1 MPIQIIGTYLS
12 PFVRKVLV
20 TLHLKSIPYQ
30 LDPLIPFLGN
40 SKFTSFSPLRIVPI
54 LINNDFSITDSSVI
68 CQYLED
74 KYPSPSI
81 YPKNIEDWAKARW
94 IEEFADTKLADV
106 IIWKLYYEV
115 LVKKSVWKVPRNEE
129 LLEKIKREDKRRV
142 REIFNRWEKM
152 AEKCEIY

>member
-40 SKFTSFSPLRIVPI
+40 MKFTSFSPLRIVPI

-81 YPKNIEDWAKARW
+81 YPKNIED
-94 IEEFADTKLADV
+94 
-106 IIWKLYYEV
+106 
-115 LVKKSVWKVPRNEE
+115 
-129 LLEKIKREDKRRV
+129 
-142 REIFNRWEKM
+142 
-152 AEKCEIY
+152 